1 MDSVETVRADIED
14 ESARA
19 TQLFFSILV
28 QLRLSA
34 ILERLAVKLTP
45 SQMTLLYALYEAP
58 NDGLPMGRLAEAL
71 GVSAPAV
78 TALTDR
84 LQRDG
89 YLAKAT
95 DAQDRRVVCLSLT
108 EPGRAAVDDMIA
120 TFEDLFRPLLAEMS
134 QKDRLGLIHGM
145 QHIHDVARK
154 MSEHTPSTVIESGRG

>member
-1 MDSVETVRADIED
+1 MSNVKTVGTDTED
-14 ESARA
+14 EAAQA
-19 TQLFFSILV
+19 TQLFFSVLV
-28 QLRLSA
+28 KLRLSA

-45 SQMTLLYALYEAP
+45 SQMTLLYALYETP
-58 NDGLPMGRLAEAL
+58 KDGLPMGRLAEEL

-89 YLAKAT
+89 YLVKAT
-95 DAQDRRVVCLSLT
+95 DAQDRRVVCLTLT
-108 EPGRAAVDDMIA
+108 EPGRAAVDDMTA

-145 QHIHDVARK
+145 EHIYQVARK
-154 MSEHTPSTVIESGRG
+154 MREHTPGR

>member
-1 MDSVETVRADIED
+1 MGDVETVAAHVED
-14 ESARA
+14 ESAQA

-45 SQMTLLYALYEAP
+45 SQMTLLYALYETP
-58 NDGLPMGRLAEAL
+58 KDGVPMGRLAEAL

-78 TALTDR
+78 TALSDR

-108 EPGRAAVDDMIA
+108 ESGRAAVDDMIA

-145 QHIHDVARK
+145 QHIHEVARK
-154 MSEHTPSTVIESGRG
+154 MREHAPSAVIENT